1 MAAHLAINSSYRE
14 YPFFALGCLITGDFV
29 SVDRLGA
36 ICYYYQNKGSGEYG
50 LNLLTNLPNHTM
62 FVG

>member
-36 ICYYYQNKGSGEYG
+36 ICY
-50 LNLLTNLPNHTM
+50 
-62 FVG
+62 